1 MQSLV
6 SVSVCVCVLCDVLA
20 PNSALVGLLQF
31 PWQLTGEYR
40 CLLMAYLLRNLVVDT
55 AVDRATSE

>member
-1 MQSLV
+1 MQSLL
-6 SVSVCVCVLCDVLA
+6 SVSVCVCMLCDVLV

-40 CLLMAYLLRNLVVDT
+40 CLLMDFLLRNSVAGT
-55 AVDRATSE
+55 AVDRASSE